1 MCNLVPADA
10 PDKAD
15 ALRAL
20 VARSGSRVALYAG
33 DDVNDEPVFE
43 QAPPD
48 WLTIRIGQADTASK
62 ARFRLDSP
70 QQTALL
76 LDRLHTHLLQTG
88 RT

>member
-1 MCNLVPADA
+1 MFVSWRARPMSEPA
-10 PDKAD
+10 KGGQT
-15 ALRAL
+15 
-20 VARSGSRVALYAG
+20 V
-33 DDVNDEPVFE
+33 
-43 QAPPD
+43 
-48 WLTIRIGQADTASK
+48 RIGQADTASK